1 MPGIGLTAANP
12 FATHS
17 APAPSP
23 WPVACTSLAHS
34 LQQHVKAR
42 STNAAPATTVTAT
55 PFAAQGPALD
65 TTTNKC
71 SATGGSDLDKQDKG
85 KDEAA
90 RKLAAARS
98 ALSAA
103 VAAASSPA
111 AGGNLLAALEAVARA
126 AESVQV
132 YDTQWTAAVQ
142 LNLGG
147 FVVGSLFRGETF
159 CFCSQFVVV
168 PSPHFPSQ
176 WVSRFVSDWR
186 VTDARS

>member
-1 MPGIGLTAANP
+1 MGGASTSMPGMGLTAANP

-34 LQQHVKAR
+34 LQLHVKAR
-42 STNAAPATTVTAT
+42 STHAANAAPATTVTAT
-55 PFAAQGPALD
+55 TFAAQGSALD
-65 TTTNKC
+65 TTTNKR

-90 RKLAAARS
+90 GKLAAARS

-103 VAAASSPA
+103 VAATSSPA
-111 AGGNLLAALEAVARA
+111 AGGNPLAALEAVARA

-142 LNLGG
+142 VNSGG
-147 FVVGSLFRGETF
+147 FVVESLFHGQTI
-159 CFCSQFVVV
+159 CLCS
-168 PSPHFPSQ
+168 
-176 WVSRFVSDWR
+176 
-186 VTDARS
+186 